1 MSSNADRPGLIQH
14 QVRPE
19 VHQWIKEAARKQERS
34 QRWFVNKLVEDA
46 YARAHQQDSKESNL

>member
-1 MSSNADRPGLIQH
+1 MSDNMQRPALIQH

-19 VHQWIKEAARKQERS
+19 VHQWIKEEARKLERS

-46 YARAHQQDSKESNL
+46 YARAGQTQGAPQ